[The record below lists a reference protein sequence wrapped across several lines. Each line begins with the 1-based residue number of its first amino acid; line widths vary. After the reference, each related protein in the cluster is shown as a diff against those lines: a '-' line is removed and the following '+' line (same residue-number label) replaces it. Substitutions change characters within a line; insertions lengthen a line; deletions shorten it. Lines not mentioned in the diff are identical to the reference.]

1 MKALRLLAG
10 ASLALVV
17 AACGGTAAPASA
29 PASPASA
36 SPPAAQ
42 PASSGG
48 PAALS
53 PAVDVKWG
61 VSGLIGEAGI
71 FIAKERGYFQ
81 QQGLNVDL
89 QVFKSFPDEIPLL
102 ATGQL
107 DFGNG
112 GLNADLFN
120 AVNRDI
126 PLRIV
131 AATSVSRKG
140 DGSAAL
146 LVRQDHIDSGRYK
159 SLKDLKGM
167 SIAENSLGTSSQ
179 LFTEKILAQGGLT
192 KDDVTF
198 PNVPFPQMATAL
210 ANKGVDSVF
219 AVEPFVSGMVSKH
232 LAKSVI
238 TGAEG
243 FPGGINNVIII
254 SPVFAKQKPEAA
266 KRAMYAF
273 LKGQREYL
281 AAFIDGTNP
290 GDKDAIIQIL
300 TKYTANKD
308 PSQYAVMGLSSGDPN
323 GAFDLNVLNEFQN
336 FFVKNGSQQKK
347 IDAAQVVDMSYAD
360 AAVQWLGKA

>member
-1 MKALRLLAG
+1 MKFVRKGAAIALAG
-10 ASLALVV
+10 LLT
-17 AACGGTAAPASA
+17 ACGGTAVPSSAPTSSAAPARSTALAASA
-29 PASPASA
+29 PS
-36 SPPAAQ
+36 
-42 PASSGG
+42 
-48 PAALS
+48 PAALN
-53 PAVDVKWG
+53 PPVDVKWG
-61 VSGLIGEAGI
+61 ISGLIGEAGI

-89 QVFKSFPDEIPLL
+89 QVFRSFPDEIPQM

-107 DFGNG
+107 DLGDG
-112 GLNADLFN
+112 GLNPDLFN

-146 LVRQDHIDSGRYK
+146 LVRQDLIDSGRYK
-159 SLKDLKGM
+159 TLKDLKGM

-198 PNVPFPQMATAL
+198 PNVPFTSMATAL
-210 ANKGVDSVF
+210 ANKGIDTAF
-219 AVEPFVSGMVSKH
+219 AVEPFVSGIVSKR

-243 FPGGINNVIII
+243 FPGGINNVVII

-281 AAFIDGTNP
+281 AAFIDKTNP
-290 GDKDAIIQIL
+290 GDRDAIIQIL
-300 TKYTANKD
+300 TKYTAVKD

-323 GAFDLNVLNEFQN
+323 GGFDVSVLNEFQN
-336 FFVKNGSQQKK
+336 YFFKNGSQQKVL
-347 IDAAQVVDMSYAD
+347 DAAQVVDMSYAD
-360 AAVQWLGKA
+360 YAVQWLGKA